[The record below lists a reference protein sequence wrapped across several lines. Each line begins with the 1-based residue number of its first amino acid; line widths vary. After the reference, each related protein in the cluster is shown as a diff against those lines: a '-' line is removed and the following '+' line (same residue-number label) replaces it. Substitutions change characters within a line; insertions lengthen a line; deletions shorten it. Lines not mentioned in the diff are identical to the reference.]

1 MLVTDIDDKNFDL
14 TDVSDRYSTNGR
26 QALAIRIDH
35 THPITAHIVLQYETA
50 IETSY
55 NIVCISYTSAPIMK
69 KCLLSILFS

>member
-35 THPITAHIVLQYETA
+35 THPITAHFVLQYETA

-55 NIVCISYTSAPIMK
+55 ISYTSVPIMK